1 MNKKLNEF
9 TSKHRK
15 LIFLFLSLIFLSG
28 LSLFTKQFIVFL
40 IILTSALGI
49 VWLFEK
55 ITRNSALENN
65 TKNSLDVDYFLSLI
79 PYPCFIIRED
89 LAIASPNSHSQ
100 EIFSLKKNYLIAFD
114 EIFTNYNNKQ
124 LKEFLDSKT
133 KQIEILQVSYDIN
146 KSALL
151 HLQKFGNSQSNSLLA
166 IVEENTKQKELEEQI
181 YQNQKMQSL
190 GQLAGGVAHDFNN
203 ILTAIIGATD
213 LLMLRFKAEDP
224 LFKEV
229 HSIKDNAQRA
239 AGVVRQL
246 LAYSR
251 QQKFNLETIS
261 ITEVLE
267 EQITLLN
274 RLVGEKIKIDLKHED
289 NIWPVKADLNQLESV
304 ITNLVINARDA
315 IEGKQIDGLIKIE
328 TKNTSSE
335 NIKSKPGIEV
345 KSGNYVVISITDN
358 GKGIHKIDLE
368 KIFEPFYST
377 KGIHGTGLGL
387 SMVYGIIKQL
397 GGYIFVTSEASSK
410 SWTKFDILIPEEEI
424 DQEKKINIK
433 ESTQLESKD
442 LTGSGNILIVEDED
456 AVRSFIKKA
465 LKISGYNILEAYDGV
480 SAIKTISETS
490 YGFDLII
497 SDVMMPEMDG
507 PTMAKKVHE
516 SLPNQRILFI
526 SGYSEN
532 FHEDKIFENKNI
544 HFLNKPFTLEQL
556 NQTVKNVI
564 KE

>member
-1 MNKKLNEF
+1 LNKKLNEF

>member
-100 EIFSLKKNYLIAFD
+100 EVFSLKKNYLIAFD